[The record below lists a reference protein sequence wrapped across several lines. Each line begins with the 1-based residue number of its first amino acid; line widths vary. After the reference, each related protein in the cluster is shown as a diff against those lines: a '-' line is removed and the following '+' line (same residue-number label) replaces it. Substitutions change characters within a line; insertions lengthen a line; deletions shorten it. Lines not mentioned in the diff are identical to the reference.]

1 MVRERRRGGGQA
13 HLSSEWRGRESLCY
27 VMLCYVMLLAQGR
40 LTYHLSG
47 EGGGGRIATEAGWG
61 VAEPDI
67 DEKGDTPLLWE
78 EGGRR

>member
-1 MVRERRRGGGQA
+1 
-13 HLSSEWRGRESLCY
+13 
-27 VMLCYVMLLAQGR
+27 MLCYVMLLAQGR

-61 VAEPDI
+61 VAEPDV

>member
-47 EGGGGRIATEAGWG
+47 EGENRYVMLCYVMLCYWLRVGSPI
-61 VAEPDI
+61 I
-67 DEKGDTPLLWE
+67 
-78 EGGRR
+78 